1 MLDDRIYLVS
11 RSIRRRELLNQI
23 GIRFELMLLRSV
35 SRQEGEVDETWQ
47 AGETPEVY
55 VQRVAEAKARFGVQ
69 LLMCRRM
76 PRRFVLAADTA
87 LDLDGEVIGKPKDT
101 NDAIAILR
109 RLSGRTHK
117 VLTSVAVAVPQD
129 AEPRIKSSLSVSD
142 VTFRKLDEEEI
153 LRYVYSGEPM
163 DKAGAYAIQGR
174 AASFVRAINGSY
186 SGIVGLPLCETILM
200 LRELGFTV

>member
-11 RSIRRRELLNQI
+11 RSVRRRELLNQV

-35 SRQEGEVDETWQ
+35 SRQEDEVDETWQ

-69 LLMCRRM
+69 LLMYRRM

-101 NDAIAILR
+101 NDAIDILR

-117 VLTSVAVAVPQD
+117 VLTSVAVAAPQD
-129 AEPRIKSSLSVSD
+129 AEPRIKSFLSVSD

-186 SGIVGLPLCETILM
+186 SGIVGLPLCETVLM